1 MDTSVKLPWMSGLR
15 LLKGGVLS
23 RNVNTV
29 TFSLPVGDES

>member
-1 MDTSVKLPWMSGLR
+1 MDKSATVTMGVRLR